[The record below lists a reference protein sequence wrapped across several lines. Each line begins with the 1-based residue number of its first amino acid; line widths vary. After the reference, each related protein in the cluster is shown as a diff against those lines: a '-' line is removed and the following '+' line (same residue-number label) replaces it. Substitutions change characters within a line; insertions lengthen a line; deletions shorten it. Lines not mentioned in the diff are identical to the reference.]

1 MQQIKMNIENK
12 SKIIIGCMSWGNWG
26 KQLSSKE
33 QAEMISY
40 CVENGNT
47 TFDHA
52 DIYGDYTTEEDFGKA
67 LIKSGIQRE
76 EIQLI
81 SKCGIQSVGK
91 IRDNR
96 IKHYNYSK
104 DYIIWSAEESLR
116 NLKTDYL
123 DTFLLHRPSPL
134 MQPNEIAEAITY
146 LQESGK
152 IIQFGVSNFT
162 PSQVNL
168 ISDKIKI
175 SVNQIEFSLT
185 QHSVIQ
191 NGTLDQMLQNNIQ
204 TMSWSPLGNVFK
216 EESKQ
221 TSRIKKV
228 LKTLSEKYNISEDAI
243 LLRWILKHPVNV
255 SPVIGTTNKERI
267 KSANK
272 ALKINLELE
281 DWFTLL
287 AASQGHEVP

>member
-1 MQQIKMNIENK
+1 MANK
-12 SKIIIGCMSWGNWG
+12 SKIIIGCMTWGHWG
-26 KQLSSKE
+26 KQLSYKE
-33 QAEMISY
+33 QAEMIQF
-40 CVENGNT
+40 CLENGNT

-52 DIYGDYTTEEDFGKA
+52 DIYGDYTSERDFGKA
-67 LIKSGIQRE
+67 FVESGIQRE

-81 SKCGIQSVGK
+81 SKCGIQHVGET
-91 IRDNR
+91 RDNK

-104 DYIIWSAEESLR
+104 DYIIWSAEESLK

-134 MQPNEIAEAITY
+134 MHPNEIAEAITH

-162 PSQVNL
+162 PSQVDL
-168 ISDKIKI
+168 ISDKIKV

-185 QHSVIQ
+185 QHIAMQ

-204 TMSWSPLGNVFK
+204 PMSWSPLGSVFK
-216 EESKQ
+216 EESEQISK
-221 TSRIKKV
+221 IKKV
-228 LKTLSEKYNISEDAI
+228 LKKLSEKYNISEDAI
-243 LLRWILKHPVNV
+243 LLSWILKHPANV
-255 SPVIGTTNKERI
+255 SPVIGTTNKKRI
-267 KSANK
+267 KNANK
-272 ALKINLELE
+272 ALDIQLELE

-287 AASQGHEVP
+287 AESQGHEVP